1 MSSEWGRVRPR
12 AARRS
17 REVSLVAV
25 LAALLGAS
33 FVGAQQPGTVH
44 FSVSAPADALVLERE
59 QRPPGPALITHLRW
73 NIDEPV
79 WTTET
84 PGMPEVPFVI
94 RTVAVPPGA
103 QIAGVTATTGQ
114 GGVPFQGIGL
124 LSWAQNPWV
133 GGDPRFPLG
142 PDGSPDL
149 VYYPAPD
156 EVPPD
161 PAIAQMPVFPPQLF
175 EQAEER
181 TVAGYRLV
189 TYRVYPVQW
198 YPAGNFLLYYPQVD
212 VDVALAGG
220 GAGQA
225 PASYAGAELIDDLKA
240 GVVNPGY
247 LVGADP
253 LSFPPGPD
261 TRYLVITDNYRWSSA
276 TVRGAPVGDMVK
288 EFKRLASW
296 KTAKGVKGSVVTI
309 TDIVRGRWGDFTTGA
324 RDLQEV
330 IRNFL
335 KFAHRE
341 WSTYWVLL
349 GGNVQVVPPREVAAH
364 VVIDDHYFRWSG
376 EAFPE
381 ANHYHYDAASKTVR
395 IHQSGTLGTD
405 TPIVALNGGKAF
417 KRDIFAPTPSAASPG
432 WLFTDAT
439 YTDVTYHPPGEY
451 ALLRGAPADIE
462 GTDFYAVNYSNT
474 TPTDLY
480 YASLEGGEYDLA
492 GLHDWDKNDNG
503 LYGQYN
509 WGEVGA
515 IDGVSLTATVA
526 LGRATVADATQAGVF
541 VNKVIAYEKYEGV
554 PDDFGRTVMLTADDW
569 YGGPAAQRSGSNPP
583 EVNRYYSAAAST
595 AALLHFGGPPGPKAA
610 SFRLIAMNSA
620 GDWWEV
626 PFDLAASPTS
636 LGYYYCTS
644 DSYATPSLLTYS
656 LSSLTFD
663 MFTPTSFVRVVGPSD
678 TMRPTYYFFD
688 YTAAD
693 PAVTQK
699 EQVRAKLAA
708 VAPGVDL
715 HQRFYRDILDTP
727 DYPAADLSIL
737 TETGVRGALNG
748 GVNLISL
755 AGHGSWGGCCGVNA
769 AWVPALTN
777 GFAGGVVY
785 ADSCLTNEFNKPKA
799 DDTSPDATGERF
811 VKAGGGG
818 AAAYVGNTRFSLIGV
833 GDVFERLF
841 WNRLGS
847 TRHLGLLHKT
857 RELYTARD
865 IERWVNYS
873 LNLDG
878 DPEMPLWT
886 GTPRTLIVAYEPRV
900 PSQSQVLVTVMDLN
914 NQPVAGAIACLTGAR
929 GVFSLAA
936 TGANGTALLST
947 ADARNGAELTL
958 TVTADG
964 FVPLQ
969 NAVTVRDPA
978 RPHRRLPGHAGN

>member
-1 MSSEWGRVRPR
+1 MSSEWGTVRPR
-12 AARRS
+12 TARRS
-17 REVSLVAV
+17 REASLVFV
-25 LAALLGAS
+25 LAALLGAP

-59 QRPPGPALITHLRW
+59 QRPPGPGLITHLRW
-73 NIDEPV
+73 NTDEPV

-84 PGMPEVPFVI
+84 PGMPEVPFVT
-94 RTVAVPPGA
+94 RTVALPPGA

-114 GGVPFQGIGL
+114 GSIPFQGIGL

-133 GGDPRFPLG
+133 GGDPRFPRG
-142 PDGSPDL
+142 PDGSLDF
-149 VYYPAPD
+149 VYHPAPD

-161 PAIAQMPVFPPQLF
+161 PAIAQMQVFPPQLV
-175 EQAEER
+175 ELAEER

-198 YPAGNFLLYYPQVD
+198 YPAGNLLLYYPQVD
-212 VDVALAGG
+212 VDVTLTGG
-220 GAGQA
+220 GADQA
-225 PASYAGAELIDDLKA
+225 PSSYAAAMLIDDLKA
-240 GVVNPGY
+240 SVVNPSY

-276 TVRGAPVGDMVK
+276 MVKGAPVGDMVK
-288 EFKRLASW
+288 EFKRLAAW

-309 TDIVRGRWGDFTTGA
+309 SDIVRGRWGDFSTGA

-349 GGNVQVVPPREVAAH
+349 GGNVRVVPDRQVAGFI
-364 VVIDDHYFRWSG
+364 VIDDHYFRGTSD
-376 EAFPE
+376 AYPKP
-381 ANHYHYDAASKTVR
+381 NYYHYDAASNTVR
-395 IHQSGTLGTD
+395 IHQEHAAIGVD
-405 TPIVALNGGKAF
+405 TPIVALASGKAYR
-417 KRDIFAPTPSAASPG
+417 RDIFAPPPSAASPG
-432 WLFTDAT
+432 WLFTNAT
-439 YTDVTYHPPGEY
+439 YTDTSYHTPGEY
-451 ALLRGAPADIE
+451 VLLRGVPADVNA
-462 GTDFYAVNYSNT
+462 TDFYAVTYAT
-474 TPTDLY
+474 TIPTDLY
-480 YASLEGGEYDLA
+480 FASLDGDDYGLP

-509 WGEVGA
+509 WGALGDV
-515 IDGVSLTATVA
+515 DGVSQTATVA
-526 LGRATVADATQAGVF
+526 IGRATVADAVEAGRF
-541 VNKVIAYEKYEGV
+541 VNKVITYEKYDGL
-554 PDDFGRTVMLTADDW
+554 PADFGRTLVLTADDW
-569 YGGPAAQRSGSNPP
+569 YGGPAVSRSGINPP
-583 EVNRYYSAAAST
+583 AAARYFSAADST
-595 AALLHFGGPPGPKAA
+595 EAILHFDGSPGSKAA
-610 SFRLIAMNSA
+610 SFRLIAWNTA

-626 PFDLAASPTS
+626 PFNLAASPTS

-644 DSYATPSLLTYS
+644 DSYATPSLISSTGPFTYE
-656 LSSLTFD
+656 LFA
-663 MFTPTSFVRVVGPSD
+663 PTSFVRVAGPID
-678 TMRPTYYFFD
+678 RVRPTYYFFD
-688 YTAAD
+688 YTALD
-693 PAVTQK
+693 PAVTEK

-715 HQRFYRDILDTP
+715 HQRFYKDLLDTP
-727 DYPAADLSIL
+727 DYPAPELSML
-737 TETGVRGALNG
+737 SEAAVRGALNG
-748 GVNLISL
+748 GVNLVSL
-755 AGHGSWGGCCGVNA
+755 SGHGWWGGCCGVSA
-769 AWVPALTN
+769 TWAKDLTN

-811 VKAGGGG
+811 LKGMDGG
-818 AAAYVGNTRFSLIGV
+818 AAAYVGNTRYSLIGV
-833 GDVFERLF
+833 GAVFERLF
-841 WNRLGS
+841 WNRLAT

-857 RELYTARD
+857 RELYTAGDR
-865 IERWVNYS
+865 ERWVNYTS
-873 LNLDG
+873 NLDG

-886 GTPRTLIVAYEPRV
+886 GSPRTFIVAHEPRV
-900 PSQSQVLVTVMDLN
+900 PSQSQVLVTVTDHA
-914 NQPVAGAIACLTGAR
+914 NQPVAGAVACLTGAR

-936 TGANGTALLST
+936 TGANGAALLST

-969 NAVTVRDPA
+969 DAVIVRDPA
-978 RPHRRLPGHAGN
+978 RPHRHLR